1 MQSLYDWIQTQMKI
15 LRVRARKFVSMFSI
29 ISLRIFSTK
38 NYNNLSYHYVYS
50 ESSYAEEL
58 TDKSVQRY
66 AVIQRLAAPPPASH
80 REISDTTYYLSSFLY
95 LSFSVRYRREFEFR
109 AFFSLTCVAINPSK
123 MKINSCH

>member
-66 AVIQRLAAPPPASH
+66 AVIQRLAAPPPASQPSGDIRH
-80 REISDTTYYLSSFLY
+80 YILPIIVPVFVILSQ
-95 LSFSVRYRREFEFR
+95 
-109 AFFSLTCVAINPSK
+109 IPP
-123 MKINSCH
+123 